1 VPLDAANARSSM
13 KKYRGFLIIAGVM
26 AGFFAQAEMVI
37 TSPTGLP
44 DENDVV
50 LKKAVDS
57 VKDVPADTVAV
68 IGDTAAFVA
77 DELRN
82 TAHGVA
88 SAFEGESLRERAK
101 QEMLLDVTR
110 AWNASGEIQMRTFTV
125 SEALGKEFAAGK
137 PAEAAFID
145 VHDFFKSVAF
155 PAGTAAEYWPERNR
169 LIVHQTSAGMLD
181 VIQILAVIH
190 NQKAE
195 YRQVEIQTKFIEVE
209 QKALNELGF
218 DWNFHSPGQ
227 LKLGDNWTADLAG
240 QTLAASGVGGSIL
253 RSAATALPGAAA
265 AGTMTLTKGGWMP
278 LDLVIKALEQSS
290 GAEMLSAPSLT
301 TQDGAPAEIWVG
313 DREMMPT
320 SFTPGSRNTS
330 VCAAYAGWKEKNIGV
345 RLKVT
350 PEIVEKNLI
359 NLALNPEVIDLV
371 GYDTYRITPGHAS
384 MMVWAGYPTASM
396 AQTGRYPIPNVPG
409 INSAWNLIRA
419 TLGGKDPNDVK
430 TGVGY
435 SVLTGTNSAN
445 ISTIQKETVSD
456 GYFDSKRTLTYEE
469 WGVPVPQVTGSLPV
483 FRVRKIE
490 TSMTVADGNT
500 VGMGGLIYDKLET
513 YKDKVP
519 VLGSIPLIGRLFRS
533 EGQRSV
539 KRNLMIFV
547 TATQVDVNG
556 RRSSDVAA
564 R

>member
-1 VPLDAANARSSM
+1 M
-13 KKYRGFLIIAGVM
+13 KKYRWFLIIAGVM

-50 LKKAVDS
+50 LKKVVDS

-68 IGDTAAFVA
+68 IGDTTAFVA

-145 VHDFFKSVAF
+145 VHDFFKSVEF

-181 VIQILAVIH
+181 VIQVLAVIH
-190 NQKAE
+190 NQKAD
-195 YRQVEIQTKFIEVE
+195 YRQIEIKTKFIEVE
-209 QKALNELGF
+209 QKALKELGF
-218 DWNFHSPGQ
+218 DWIFKEDWKMS
-227 LKLGDNWTADLAG
+227 DDWTTDLVN
-240 QTLAASGVGGSIL
+240 QTLSGTL
-253 RSAATALPGAAA
+253 RSAANAFPGAAP
-265 AGTMTLTKGGWMP
+265 AGSLTLTKGGWMP
-278 LDLVIKALEQSS
+278 LDLVIRALEQSS
-290 GAEMLSAPSLT
+290 GAEMLSSPSLT
-301 TQDGAPAEIWVG
+301 TQDGAPGEIWVG
-313 DREMMPT
+313 DRETMPT
-320 SFTPGSRNTS
+320 TFTPGSKNTS
-330 VCAAYAGWKEKNIGV
+330 VCADYDGWKDKTIGV
-345 RLKVT
+345 YLKVT
-350 PEIVEKNLI
+350 PEIVGTNLI
-359 NLALNPEVIDLV
+359 NLTLKPEVIDLV
-371 GYDTYRITPGHAS
+371 GYDTYAITPANAS
-384 MMVWAGYPTASM
+384 MMVWAGYGTPQM

-409 INSAWNLIRA
+409 MNSAYNLIKA

-445 ISTIQKETVSD
+445 ISTIQKETVGD
-456 GYFDSKRTLTYEE
+456 GYYDTKRTMTYEE
-469 WGVPVPQVTGSLPV
+469 WGVPVPQVTGSLPI

-533 EGQRSV
+533 EGERSV